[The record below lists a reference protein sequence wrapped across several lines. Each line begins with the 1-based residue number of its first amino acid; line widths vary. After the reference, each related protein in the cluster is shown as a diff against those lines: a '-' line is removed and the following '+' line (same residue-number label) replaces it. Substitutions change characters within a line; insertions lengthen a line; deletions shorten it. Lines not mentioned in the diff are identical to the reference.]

1 MAEKKG
7 KRVDEVC
14 CCGHLKSKH
23 RGLNEHGICSMCECA
38 FFTWAGMVY
47 KQILVLWDGDNVL
60 QELRTRLEA
69 RGFEQNV
76 FLISVEVLK
85 IHEFDV
91 SVEVLYK

>member
-1 MAEKKG
+1 MAANKG

-14 CCGHLKSKH
+14 TCGHLKSKH
-23 RGLNEHGICSMCECA
+23 RGLNEHGICSMCECG

-47 KQILVLWDGDNVL
+47 KEILVLSDGDNVL

-69 RGFEQNV
+69 RGMEQNV
-76 FLISVEVLK
+76 FLVSVEVLK
-85 IHEFDV
+85 RHEFDV